1 MKTEITANKPRPIDY
16 TFNGK
21 SLAVRNMSLKL
32 GIRLQTD
39 PDDQNLVAEIISESI
54 VDEQGKPVLS
64 VDDVLNGDAEMM
76 MKLFREISGTS
87 VKDAEKN

>member
-1 MKTEITANKPRPIDY
+1 MKTEITANKPRPIEY

-21 SLAVRNMSLKL
+21 PLAVRNMSLKL
-32 GIRLQTD
+32 GIRLQTT

-54 VDEQGKPVLS
+54 VDEQGKPALS
-64 VDDVLNGDAEMM
+64 VEDVMNGDAEMM